1 MTQTAA
7 TPAPHT
13 RIEDAQAFALGTAMC
28 ALGVTMLTHL
38 GLITGQTAG
47 LAVLVSYGTGLSFGL
62 VFFCVNLP
70 FYWLAWLRMGPRFTF
85 KSFGSI
91 GVNYACCEIGR
102 IPAAAASIARGVWCF
117 GMTAR

>member
-62 VFFCVNLP
+62 VFLRQPAVL
-70 FYWLAWLRMGPRFTF
+70 LAGMAADGATVHVQKLSLCGA
-85 KSFGSI
+85 
-91 GVNYACCEIGR
+91 GVGDGR
-102 IPAAAASIARGVWCF
+102 KLSTVDRL
-117 GMTAR
+117 

>member
-62 VFFCVNLP
+62 VFFASTC
-70 FYWLAWLRMGPRFTF
+70 R
-85 KSFGSI
+85 SI
-91 GVNYACCEIGR
+91 GWHGCGWGHGSRSKAFF
-102 IPAAAASIARGVWCF
+102 VWGWC
-117 GMTAR
+117 R